1 MMDHE
6 KLIEQL
12 AARARMEQPPQVDVT
27 DRVMAAVRRGAE
39 VAEFPTAPLA
49 WVAGLGAAAA
59 LPIAI
64 IAFGDWDV
72 ISDPLLTVLIDLP
85 GWLT

>member
-12 AARARMEQPPQVDVT
+12 AARARMEHPPNVDVR
-27 DRVMAAVRRGAE
+27 DRVMAAVRHGAE
-39 VAEFPTAPLA
+39 VVEFPTAALA
-49 WVAGLGAAAA
+49 WVAGLSAAAA

-64 IAFGDWDV
+64 IALSDWDV
-72 ISDPLLTVLIDLP
+72 ISDPLLTALIDLP